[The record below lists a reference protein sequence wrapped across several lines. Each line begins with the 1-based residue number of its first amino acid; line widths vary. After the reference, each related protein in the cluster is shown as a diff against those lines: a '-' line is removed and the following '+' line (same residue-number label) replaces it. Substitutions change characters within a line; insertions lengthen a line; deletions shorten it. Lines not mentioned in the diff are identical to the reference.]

1 MILGKG
7 PETPPLSE
15 TAFRSNRRVQSEK
28 RKRFAFQHISI
39 PEVMQLGQR
48 DIRVPQRPVLSIL
61 AEDSDGLDIEHGV
74 WILLCVD
81 LVAFPCLLEV
91 VEELFGML
99 LGHLDTFWRYR
110 TTPLTEL
117 EEPGLRRPKA
127 SIAPGR
133 SAAGISTIATQ

>member
-15 TAFRSNRRVQSEK
+15 TSFRSNWRIKSEK

-48 DIRVPQRPVLSIL
+48 DIRIPQRPILSIL

-91 VEELFGML
+91 VEELFWML

-117 EEPGLRRPKA
+117 EEPGL
-127 SIAPGR
+127 
-133 SAAGISTIATQ
+133 